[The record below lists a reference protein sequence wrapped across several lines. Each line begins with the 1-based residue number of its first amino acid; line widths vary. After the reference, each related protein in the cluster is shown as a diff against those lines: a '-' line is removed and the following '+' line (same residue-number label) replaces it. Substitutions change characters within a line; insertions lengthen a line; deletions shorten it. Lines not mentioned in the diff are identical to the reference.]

1 MKVKPRKGGRARRRA
16 VTIAIY
22 GLSWLL
28 LTLLLPIWTS
38 AALIVG
44 LVRRR
49 HFIVLRLLFFG
60 WFYFGFEMLALLLIG
75 LVYVRHRPGEARSEA
90 LYRLQAWWASV
101 NLNMASRLLRLRI
114 EVDGAECASAGP
126 SIFLVR
132 HASILDTLLPCAY
145 VQRPYRLRV
154 RYVVKQELLFDP
166 CIDIV
171 GNALPNYFVD
181 RTGSRAEELAGIRAL
196 SRNLGSDGVL
206 IFPEGT
212 RFSQQKRARALARLE
227 ADGSAYRDAAH
238 ALLCTLPPKP
248 GGVLTLLDALPN
260 VDCVFLA
267 HSGLERFAKIGSLLD
282 GAVVGSTVRVK
293 LWRVPRSEVPTD
305 DPERLVW
312 LFERWSE
319 VDLFVRNALRTSGAR
334 SG

>member
-1 MKVKPRKGGRARRRA
+1 MKVKPRKGGRIRRRA
-16 VTIAIY
+16 ITIAIY
-22 GLSWLL
+22 GAGWLL
-28 LTLLLPIWTS
+28 LTLLLPLWAITG
-38 AALIVG
+38 LIIA

-60 WFYFGFEMLALLLIG
+60 WFYFGFELLALLLIG
-75 LVYVRHRPGEARSEA
+75 AVYLRHRPGDARSEA

-101 NLNMASRLLRLRI
+101 NLGMASRLLRLRI
-114 EVDGAECASAGP
+114 EVDGADCATPGP
-126 SIFLVR
+126 SIVLVR

-181 RTGSRAEELAGIRAL
+181 RTGSTSEELAGIRAL
-196 SRNLGSDGVL
+196 TQNLGNDAVL

-212 RFSQQKRARALARLE
+212 RFSRKKRERTLARLE
-227 ADGSAYRDAAH
+227 AEGSAHRAAAG
-238 ALLCTLPPKP
+238 ALRVTLPPKP
-248 GGVLTLLDALPN
+248 GGVLTLLDALPD

-267 HSGLERFAKIGSLLD
+267 HSGLERFAKIGNLLD

-293 LWRVPRSEVPTD
+293 LWRVPRAEIPMD
-305 DPERLVW
+305 EGEQLGW
-312 LFERWSE
+312 LFDRWSE
-319 VDLFVRNALRTSGAR
+319 VDSFVGNALETSGVC